1 MLAIMPSDKVLS
13 LMREEND
20 GNTFVDLVWWV
31 AGGKKRIETGF
42 VIGWYSLIRL
52 IFWSV
57 KFEQCEVK
65 VDKIRVMHETWIQTI
80 REDARDD
87 ESKFYE
93 WIKS

>member
-1 MLAIMPSDKVLS
+1 VMS
-13 LMREEND
+13 
-20 GNTFVDLVWWV
+20 
-31 AGGKKRIETGF
+31 GGKKRIETGF

-87 ESKFYE
+87 ESKFHE